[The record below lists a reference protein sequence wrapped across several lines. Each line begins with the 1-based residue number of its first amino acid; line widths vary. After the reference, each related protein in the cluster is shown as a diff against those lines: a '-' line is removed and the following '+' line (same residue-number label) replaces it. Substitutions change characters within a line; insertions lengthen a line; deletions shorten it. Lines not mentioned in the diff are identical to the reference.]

1 MLGESESS
9 RVQEEGFSLIEL
21 LIVLAVFTLIMGG
34 VFTVLGRSQNRY
46 DFEQEVA
53 DIQQTARNCIDLM
66 EREIRL
72 VGFPKASYYDSTL
85 GRTESNSNLV
95 SRRFIAP
102 SGTTTSATD
111 LLFEG
116 DIDEDGI
123 VDVIEYRLN
132 NNNLERSA
140 VDKPAGAGAAAP
152 SFQVIAQNVAALNLT
167 YFDPNGNATTTPAA
181 VQAVQIV
188 LTLTTTSLDPE
199 NRNRRTITVQTRA
212 LVRN

>member
-1 MLGESESS
+1 MLRESECS
-9 RVQEEGFSLIEL
+9 RTQQKGFSLIEL
-21 LIVLAVFTLIMGG
+21 AIVLAVFTFIMGG
-34 VFTVLGRSQNRY
+34 VFTVLARSQNRY
-46 DFEQEVA
+46 HFEQEVA
-53 DIQQTARNCIDLM
+53 DIQQTARNCIDLV

-85 GRTESNSNLV
+85 GRTQSNSNLV

-102 SGTTTSATD
+102 SGTTTNATD

-123 VDVIEYRLN
+123 VDVVEYRLN

-140 VDKPAGAGAAAP
+140 VDKPADASAATP
-152 SFQVIAQNVAALNLT
+152 SFQVIAQNVAALSFT
-167 YFDPNGNATTTPAA
+167 YLDRDGNTTTDPAA
-181 VQAVQIV
+181 VQAVQIA
-188 LTLTTTSLDPE
+188 LTLLTTSLDPE

-212 LVRN
+212 VVRN